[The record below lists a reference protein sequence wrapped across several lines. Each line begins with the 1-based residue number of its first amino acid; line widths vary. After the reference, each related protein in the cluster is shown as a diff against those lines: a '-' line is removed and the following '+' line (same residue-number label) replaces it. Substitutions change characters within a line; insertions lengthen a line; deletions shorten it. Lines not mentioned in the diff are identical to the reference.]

1 MGSLVEVLKDPTIR
15 PLVVADCE
23 KMLDAEVAD
32 KRGISGMAVKG
43 AFKTLKAIKP
53 GMIRHTFNDLI
64 DELAVK
70 VDPFWHDCQAQ
81 GANPR
86 SFFVSNSDPIA
97 NALLEVTDG
106 RIKRSK
112 FKNIIRAYKTMR
124 PKAVQ
129 YIGDAM
135 PRFADL
141 VQKHAS

>member
-1 MGSLVEVLKDPTIR
+1 MGSLVEVLKDPEVR

-32 KRGISGMAVKG
+32 KRGLSGMAVKG

-70 VDPFWHDCQAQ
+70 VEPFWQDCQNQ
-81 GANPR
+81 QANPR
-86 SFFVSNSDPIA
+86 TYFVSNSTLIA

-106 RIKRSK
+106 RIKKSK
-112 FKNIIRAYKTMR
+112 FKNIIRAYTTMR

>member
-1 MGSLVEVLKDPTIR
+1 MGSLVEVLKDPAVR

-23 KMLDAEVAD
+23 KMLDAEIAD
-32 KRGISGMAVKG
+32 KKGLSGIAVKG

-53 GMIRHTFNDLI
+53 GMIRHTFDDLL
-64 DELAVK
+64 DELAEK
-70 VDPFWHDCQAQ
+70 VDPFWLECQNEK
-81 GANPR
+81 ANPR
-86 SFFVSNSDPIA
+86 TFFVRNSTGIA
-97 NALLEVTDG
+97 NALLEITDG

-112 FKNIIRAYKTMR
+112 FKNIIRAYSTLR

-141 VQKHAS
+141 VSKYAS

>member
-1 MGSLVEVLKDPTIR
+1 MGSLVEVLKDPAIR

-53 GMIRHTFNDLI
+53 GMMRHTFDDLL

-70 VDPFWHDCQAQ
+70 VEPFWQDCQAQ

-86 SFFVSNSDPIA
+86 SFFVTNSTSIA

-106 RIKRSK
+106 RIKKSK

-141 VQKHAS
+141 IQKHAS

>member
-1 MGSLVEVLKDPTIR
+1 MGSLVEVLKDPAVR
-15 PLVVADCE
+15 PLVIADCE
-23 KMLDAEVAD
+23 KMLDAEIAD
-32 KRGISGMAVKG
+32 KRGLSGIAVKG

-53 GMIRHTFNDLI
+53 GMIRHTFDDLI

-70 VDPFWHDCQAQ
+70 VEPFWQDCQAQ
-81 GANPR
+81 GATPR
-86 SFFVSNSDPIA
+86 VFFVTNSTSIA
-97 NALLEVTDG
+97 DALLEVTDG
-106 RIKRSK
+106 RIRKSK
-112 FKNIIRAYKTMR
+112 FKNIIRAYSTMR

>member
-1 MGSLVEVLKDPTIR
+1 MGSLVEVLKDPAVR

-23 KMLDAEVAD
+23 KMLDAEIAD
-32 KRGISGMAVKG
+32 KRGLSGIAVKG

-70 VDPFWHDCQAQ
+70 VEPFWQDCQSQ
-81 GANPR
+81 GATPR
-86 SFFVSNSDPIA
+86 SFFVTNSTPIA

-106 RIKRSK
+106 RIKKSK

>member
-1 MGSLVEVLKDPTIR
+1 MGSLIEVLKDPAIR

-64 DELAVK
+64 DELAVQ
-70 VDPFWHDCQAQ
+70 VEPFWQDCQNQ
-81 GANPR
+81 EANPR
-86 SFFVSNSDPIA
+86 TYFVSNSTLIA

-106 RIKRSK
+106 RIRKSK
-112 FKNIIRAYKTMR
+112 FKNIIRAYTTMR

>member
-1 MGSLVEVLKDPTIR
+1 MGSLVEVLKDPAVR

-23 KMLDAEVAD
+23 KMLDAEIAD
-32 KRGISGMAVKG
+32 KRGLSGIAVKG

-53 GMIRHTFNDLI
+53 GMIRHTFNDLL

-70 VDPFWHDCQAQ
+70 VDPFWQDCQEK
-81 GANPR
+81 GATPR
-86 SFFVSNSDPIA
+86 TFFATNSTPIA

-112 FKNIIRAYKTMR
+112 FKNIIRAYTTMR

>member
-1 MGSLVEVLKDPTIR
+1 MGSLVEVLKDPAIR
-15 PLVVADCE
+15 PQVITDCE
-23 KMLDAEVAD
+23 KMLDAEVSS
-32 KRGISGMAVKG
+32 KKGLSGMGVKA

-53 GMIRHTFNDLI
+53 GMIRHTLDDLI

-70 VDPFWHDCQAQ
+70 VDPFWQDCQAK

-86 SFFVSNSDPIA
+86 AFFSSNSAVIA
-97 NALLEVTDG
+97 NALLGITDQ
-106 RIKRSK
+106 RAARSK
-112 FKNIIRAYKTMR
+112 FKNIVRAYNTLR

-141 VQKHAS
+141 VSKYAS

>member
-1 MGSLVEVLKDPTIR
+1 MGSLVEVLKDPAIR
-15 PLVVADCE
+15 PQVIADCE

-32 KRGISGMAVKG
+32 KRGISGMGVKA

-53 GMIRHTFNDLI
+53 GMIRHTLDDLI

-70 VDPFWHDCQAQ
+70 VDPFWQDCQAQ

-86 SFFVSNSDPIA
+86 TFFTQNSTAIA
-97 NALLEVTDG
+97 NSLLEITDG
-106 RIKRSK
+106 RASQSK
-112 FKNIIRAYKTMR
+112 FKNIVRAYNTLR

-141 VQKHAS
+141 VSKYAS